1 MFMSLLFMLKAHIE
15 FKRNFAKNNTNSE
28 REHTE
33 CQGGLSFSL
42 WSVES
47 YIYLVVCKVGALQI
61 DQSLQPYKHG
71 IPSTVEHPHQVEL
84 TISMQLHTC
93 WYLEYWST
101 FWHLCSSVNCD
112 NWEMIGLLEAIIQ
125 ELDFRGRFVS
135 RKGYIHATFLLLE
148 SCAQVLSLCG

>member
-84 TISMQLHTC
+84 TISIQLHTC

>member
-28 REHTE
+28 REYTE

-84 TISMQLHTC
+84 IISIQLH
-93 WYLEYWST
+93 
-101 FWHLCSSVNCD
+101 
-112 NWEMIGLLEAIIQ
+112 
-125 ELDFRGRFVS
+125 
-135 RKGYIHATFLLLE
+135 
-148 SCAQVLSLCG
+148 SC